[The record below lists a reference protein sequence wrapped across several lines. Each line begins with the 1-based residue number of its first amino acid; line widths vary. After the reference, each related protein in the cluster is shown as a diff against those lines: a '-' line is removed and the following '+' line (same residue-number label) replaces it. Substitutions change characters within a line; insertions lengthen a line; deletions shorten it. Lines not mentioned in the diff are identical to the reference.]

1 MKGGLSLEPEGLS
14 AFDPIGLLKRR
25 GEAPAFWSS
34 GILWLVLLDAQATGG
49 RYTVLEQLCP
59 KGPLAP
65 MHVHHHQDEMFY
77 VLEGTARFHLADGLH
92 EGGPGELVSIS
103 RGTPHGF
110 EALTEELRVLNWYM
124 PAGFER
130 LIVETGTLATAL
142 TLPPAGLREPDAE
155 QVQRIMAEVGMSI
168 C

>member
-1 MKGGLSLEPEGLS
+1 MVATGSGAGIVGNL
-14 AFDPIGLLKRR
+14 DPLGFLQTR
-25 GEAPAFWSS
+25 ENAPAYWST
-34 GILWLVLLDAQATGG
+34 GILWLVLADAQATGG

-65 MHVHHHQDEMFY
+65 MHVHHTQDEAFY
-77 VLEGTARFHLADGLH
+77 ILEGRALFHLADEDH
-92 EGGPGELVSIS
+92 EAGPGGLVSIP

-110 EALTEELRVLNWYM
+110 EALTDGLRVLNWYT

-130 LIVETGTLATAL
+130 LIVETGTPATAP
-142 TLPPAGLREPDAE
+142 TLPPSGLPEPDPKTI
-155 QVQRIMAEVGMSI
+155 QRIMVEVGMSI